1 METLQLGKLK
11 IKIQQD
17 DFPLNPREEFENVGT
32 IACWHRRYN
41 LGDVQP
47 GVSPDEYLLELM
59 QQREYSLH
67 KKYVPDDI
75 EPEHVKAY
83 INKHYFILPIY
94 MYDHSGITLKTTPFS
109 CPWDSGQL
117 GFIYASRDVE
127 GYTDM
132 LAGLEAEV
140 RTYSQYL
147 NGEVYGFDIIDEIG
161 EIVDSCFGF
170 YGFEDC
176 KTEAMHIAQ
185 AYV

>member
-17 DFPLNPREEFENVGT
+17 NFPLNPREEFENVGT
-32 IACWHRRYN
+32 IACWHQRYS

-47 GVSPDEYLLELM
+47 RVSPDEYLVELM
-59 QQREYSLH
+59 QQREWSLH
-67 KKYVPDDI
+67 RKYVPDDV

-83 INKHYFILPIY
+83 INKHYFILPVYI
-94 MYDHSGITLKTTPFS
+94 YDHGCAILNTKSFS

-117 GFIYASRDVE
+117 GFIYAGRDSE

-140 RTYSQYL
+140 RTYGQYL
-147 NGEVYGFDIIDEIG
+147 NGEVYGFEIIDESG
-161 EIVDSCFGF
+161 DIVDGCWGF
-170 YGFEDC
+170 YGLKACES
-176 KTEAMHIAQ
+176 EAMHIAQ